1 MNRNLVEVKN
11 QKKKTHACHFSF
23 LGSRPLIVMHSGSSP
38 GKLHRHMFAHF
49 HGEELLEAEQN
60 EGVGTSFKTELTR
73 VRKVDLG
80 TIRQGTAH

>member
-1 MNRNLVEVKN
+1 
-11 QKKKTHACHFSF
+11 
-23 LGSRPLIVMHSGSSP
+23 
-38 GKLHRHMFAHF
+38 MFAHF

-80 TIRQGTAH
+80 NIRQGTAH